1 MKLRLPGKGKRKGAP
16 RRTPAGGKA
25 SLERAWGGA
34 FVAAAV
40 VLGLLAAGLFQ
51 QISYQWAEAQRAQVE
66 TLTAEYVAQLAET
79 MRQHTVNMGFV
90 ANDPEIV
97 RLLGAGDEQALRERE
112 VALSRLFP
120 ESLKVRLLPP
130 RVESPNRDTKPPL
143 GYACLD
149 LLRQARN
156 GKAPPAE
163 AHMHGTPDQHVD
175 IVRVIAAPDGSA
187 AGNLMV
193 TLAVSSVQQAVD
205 RLRLDGG
212 YVELQQVTPKGSTLN
227 LATRGSRPAGHIG
240 PAKVQ
245 PIEGTRWRLAY
256 WPVQAVGAFDTTDHL
271 YYWGG
276 FGAALAVLGLML
288 FVLYRGVAR
297 ALREDQVT
305 VIRLFKDL
313 EEGGVTRRYSAR
325 LTNCRGALEQLQH
338 MARDFRGAPAA
349 APPLEAAPAGLGP
362 DTGGLEVREAPQTK
376 TIPASI
382 FRAYDIRGIVG
393 DTLTAD
399 IVYDIGRAIGS
410 EACEKGQQKIVV
422 GRDGRLSGPELS
434 AALIKGLTAVGC
446 DVADVG
452 QVPTPVL
459 YFATEYL
466 GTGSGAMLTGSHN
479 PANYNG
485 LKIMLRGETLYGD
498 GIQALRSRVQSA
510 NLTSGEGSAQSV
522 DVAMSYIDRITSDVR
537 LARPLK
543 VAVDCGNGVTGEL
556 APQLLRA
563 LGCEVV
569 ELYCEVDG
577 TFPNHHPD
585 PGKPENLIA
594 LTRAVTGQGADIG
607 VAFDGDGDRIG
618 VVDSGGKIIWPD
630 RLLMLLAQDLL
641 LRQPGAQII
650 YDVKSS
656 RHLEQVIQS
665 HGGQPLM
672 WKTGHSLIKAKMR
685 ETGALLAG
693 EMSGHIFFKERWFGF
708 DDALYACARLLE
720 VVSADERPSAKLFAE
735 LPESVS
741 TPELNVGT
749 AEGQHFKIMEQLV
762 TDPGFPG
769 AKLITIDG
777 LRVEFEDGW
786 GLVRASNTTPSLVL
800 RFEADDAE
808 ALRRIQDAFRARLQR
823 IDPGLDLQF

>member
-1 MKLRLPGKGKRKGAP
+1 
-16 RRTPAGGKA
+16 
-25 SLERAWGGA
+25 
-34 FVAAAV
+34 
-40 VLGLLAAGLFQ
+40 
-51 QISYQWAEAQRAQVE
+51 
-66 TLTAEYVAQLAET
+66 
-79 MRQHTVNMGFV
+79 
-90 ANDPEIV
+90 
-97 RLLGAGDEQALRERE
+97 
-112 VALSRLFP
+112 
-120 ESLKVRLLPP
+120 
-130 RVESPNRDTKPPL
+130 
-143 GYACLD
+143 
-149 LLRQARN
+149 
-156 GKAPPAE
+156 
-163 AHMHGTPDQHVD
+163 
-175 IVRVIAAPDGSA
+175 
-187 AGNLMV
+187 
-193 TLAVSSVQQAVD
+193 
-205 RLRLDGG
+205 
-212 YVELQQVTPKGSTLN
+212 
-227 LATRGSRPAGHIG
+227 
-240 PAKVQ
+240 
-245 PIEGTRWRLAY
+245 
-256 WPVQAVGAFDTTDHL
+256 
-271 YYWGG
+271 
-276 FGAALAVLGLML
+276 ML